1 MIEHTNKR
9 FEADL
14 EDIRSRFLRMGGLVE
29 SMIADGIDVLA
40 TGNTVVMERIFE
52 REREVNQLEVE
63 IDQSIT
69 QVMALNQPTAVDL
82 RLLLSVSK
90 MLTDME
96 RSGDEAEKI
105 AKMARRLHETNQRYE
120 PVIELRHMA
129 ASVISMLNRSL
140 DAFARRDPILA
151 AEVVRSDKLVDK
163 EWKGVLRELIS
174 YMIEDPRT
182 ISGSI
187 DLLFIARA
195 LERIG
200 DHAKNMAERVIYLVQ
215 GEDVRHMGVK
225 NTELLARGG
234 IEAVEAARAAKAA
247 KEAAK
252 VAEAQTQAQVH
263 ETPKTA
269 E

>member
-1 MIEHTNKR
+1 MVEHTNKR

-29 SMIADGIDVLA
+29 SMIADGIDVLT

-63 IDQSIT
+63 IDHSIT

-82 RLLLSVSK
+82 RLLMSVSK

-96 RSGDEAEKI
+96 RSGDEAEKM
-105 AKMARRLHETNQRYE
+105 AKMARRLHENNQRYE

-215 GEDVRHMGVK
+215 GEDVRHTGVK
-225 NTELLARGG
+225 NVELQARGG
-234 IEAVEAARAAKAA
+234 KEAVEAAKQA
-247 KEAAK
+247 EAASATE
-252 VAEAQTQAQVH
+252 VQ
-263 ETPKTA
+263 KTTS
-269 E
+269 EE